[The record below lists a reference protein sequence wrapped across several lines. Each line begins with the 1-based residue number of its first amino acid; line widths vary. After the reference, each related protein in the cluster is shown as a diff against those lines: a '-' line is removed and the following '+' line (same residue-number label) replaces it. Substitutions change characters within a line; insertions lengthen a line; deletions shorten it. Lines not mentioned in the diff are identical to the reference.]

1 MNKISFLIMGQKGYE
16 VLNFMIQNHK
26 DLIGTVVSAEDKSI
40 QEDHYDSI
48 KQLCID
54 NDILFFN
61 RKQQYTI
68 DTKYAF
74 AVAWRW
80 LLFLQDVKVI
90 IFHDSLLPKYRGFN
104 PLVSC
109 LLNEETTIGATAL
122 FASEKFDCGDII
134 DQKSI
139 EVKYPIKLQKAIDKI
154 AQCYVQLVSNIVNN
168 IQNNKPIKGIP
179 QNDEDATYSV
189 WRDSEDYRI
198 DWSKSSSY
206 IKRFVDSLGF
216 PYNNA
221 SSLVNNRLAR
231 LPEVEIVKDQK
242 IENRTPGKVLYKE
255 GIFPIVICGTG
266 LIKVT
271 SLLDNE
277 TKEEL
282 LPLRKFRTRF
292 V

>member
-26 DLIGTVVSAEDKSI
+26 DLIGTVVCAEDKSI
-40 QEDHYDSI
+40 QEDYYDRI

-109 LLNEETTIGATAL
+109 LLNEETTIGVTAL

-139 EVKYPIKLQKAIDKI
+139 EIKYPIKLQKAIDKI
-154 AQCYVQLVSNIVNN
+154 AQCYVQLVSNIVNK
-168 IQNNKPIKGIP
+168 IKNNNRLNGIP

-221 SSLVNNRLAR
+221 CSLVNNRLAR
-231 LPEVEIVKDQK
+231 LPEVEIAKDQK
-242 IENRTPGKVLYKE
+242 IENRTPGKVLYKD
-255 GIFPIVICGTG
+255 GIFPVVICGTG

-292 V
+292 A